1 MKNILRKILIIFI
14 LLISSISVLSLADN
28 EVDNSESVNY
38 NDEVMPISDD
48 ADDTSNVDASE
59 DTTEENETDYNT
71 QDSTEDENDYTTKDS
86 TSKNYFYAGTEDVNI
101 TTPVEGDVFVVTS
114 GNVIIDTDICGNAFI
129 CANTV
134 TIGEYSIIEAS
145 LFNASNSLI
154 LSGDVGINVYNISK
168 NLTLSGTVDYDVFSS
183 SAQSNLSGYI
193 SRNANISSENITISD
208 ELSIE
213 GDLNYSSKKQ
223 VDIPENTVKGK
234 VNFSSINTDT
244 EVSTITKISDF
255 LASVL
260 SLAVLAIVLF
270 VIGKWLNCKF
280 ISTYPDLVKN
290 LPKSLLY
297 GFLALIVI
305 PIASLILLICG
316 VTMNLAFILTA
327 LYLILL
333 LIASSVVI
341 IVLSKLVA
349 EKLNVKFEKAN
360 NTLLTILS
368 IIVLSIVY
376 KLIQLIPVLGSI
388 TIFAFLII
396 GIGILINNIIP
407 NKEVKNS

>member
-38 NDEVMPISDD
+38 NNEIIPISDD
-48 ADDTSNVDASE
+48 ANDASNVDASE
-59 DTTEENETDYNT
+59 DITEVDE
-71 QDSTEDENDYTTKDS
+71 TEDEYDYPTKDS

-101 TTPVEGDVFVVTS
+101 TTPVKGDVFVVTS
-114 GNVIIDTDICGNAFI
+114 GNVTIDTDISGNAFI

-168 NLTLSGTVDYDVFSS
+168 NLTLSGNVDCDVFSS
-183 SAQSNLSGYI
+183 SAKSNLDGCISG
-193 SRNANISSENITISD
+193 NVNISSENITISD

-388 TIFAFLII
+388 TIFAILII

>member
-28 EVDNSESVNY
+28 EVDNSESANY
-38 NDEVMPISDD
+38 NDEIIPISDD
-48 ADDTSNVDASE
+48 DNEASEVDASE
-59 DTTEENETDYNT
+59 NTTDEDETDYKT
-71 QDSTEDENDYTTKDS
+71 QDS

-101 TTPVEGDVFVVTS
+101 TTPVKGDVFVVTS
-114 GNVIIDTDICGNAFI
+114 GNVTIDTDISGNAFI

-134 TIGEYSIIEAS
+134 TIGEYSLIEAS

-168 NLTLSGTVDYDVFSS
+168 NFTLSGNVDYDVFSS
-183 SAQSNLSGYI
+183 SAKSNLDGCISG
-193 SRNANISSENITISD
+193 NVNISSENITISD

-213 GDLNYSSKKQ
+213 GDLNYSSKEQ
-223 VDIPENTVKGK
+223 ITIPENTVKGST
-234 VNFSSINTDT
+234 NFASINEDT
-244 EVSTITKISDF
+244 EVSTLTKINAF
-255 LASVL
+255 LTSVL

-280 ISTYPDLVKN
+280 INTYPDFVKN

-297 GFLALIVI
+297 GFLALIII

-316 VTMNLAFILTA
+316 VTINLAFILTA
-327 LYLILL
+327 LYLVLL

-396 GIGILINNIIP
+396 GIGILINNLIP

>member
-28 EVDNSESVNY
+28 EVDNSESANY
-38 NDEVMPISDD
+38 NDEIIPISDD
-48 ADDTSNVDASE
+48 DNEAPEVDASE
-59 DTTEENETDYNT
+59 NTTAEDETDYKT
-71 QDSTEDENDYTTKDS
+71 QDS

-101 TTPVEGDVFVVTS
+101 TTPVKGDVFVVTS
-114 GNVIIDTDICGNAFI
+114 GNVTIDTDISGNAFI

-134 TIGEYSIIEAS
+134 TIGEYSLIEAS

-154 LSGDVGINVYNISK
+154 LSGDVGINVYNISR
-168 NLTLSGTVDYDVFSS
+168 NFTLSGNVDCDVFSS
-183 SAQSNLSGYI
+183 SAKSNLDGCISG
-193 SRNANISSENITISD
+193 NANISSENITISD

-213 GDLNYSSKKQ
+213 GDLNYSSKEQ
-223 VDIPENTVKGK
+223 VAIPENTVEGK

-244 EVSTITKISDF
+244 KVNTITKMNDF
-255 LASVL
+255 LTSVL

-280 ISTYPDLVKN
+280 INTYPDFVKN

-316 VTMNLAFILTA
+316 VTINLAFILTA
-327 LYLILL
+327 LYLVLL
-333 LIASSVVI
+333 LVASSIVI
-341 IVLSKLVA
+341 VILSKLVA

-407 NKEVKNS
+407 NKEAKNS

>member
-38 NDEVMPISDD
+38 NDEIMPISDD
-48 ADDTSNVDASE
+48 ANDASNVDASE
-59 DTTEENETDYNT
+59 DTTEVDE
-71 QDSTEDENDYTTKDS
+71 TEDEYDYQTKDS

-114 GNVIIDTDICGNAFI
+114 GNVTIDTDISGNAFI

-134 TIGEYSIIEAS
+134 TIGEYSLIEAS

-154 LSGDVGINVYNISK
+154 LSGDVGINVYNISR
-168 NLTLSGTVDYDVFSS
+168 NFTLSGNVDYDVFSS
-183 SAQSNLSGYI
+183 SAKSNLDGCISG
-193 SRNANISSENITISD
+193 NVNISSENITISD

-213 GDLNYSSKKQ
+213 GDLNYSSKEQ
-223 VDIPENTVKGK
+223 ITIPENTVKGST
-234 VNFSSINTDT
+234 NFASINEDT
-244 EVSTITKISDF
+244 EVSTLTKINAF
-255 LASVL
+255 LTSVL

-280 ISTYPDLVKN
+280 INTYPDFVKN

-297 GFLALIVI
+297 GFLALIII

-316 VTMNLAFILTA
+316 VTINLAFILTA
-327 LYLILL
+327 LYLVLL

>member
-38 NDEVMPISDD
+38 NDEIMPISDD
-48 ADDTSNVDASE
+48 ANDASNVDASE
-59 DTTEENETDYNT
+59 DTTEVDE
-71 QDSTEDENDYTTKDS
+71 TEDEYDYPTKDS

-101 TTPVEGDVFVVTS
+101 TTPVKGDVFVVTS
-114 GNVIIDTDICGNAFI
+114 GNVTIDTDISGNAFI

-134 TIGEYSIIEAS
+134 TIGEYSLIEAS

-154 LSGDVGINVYNISK
+154 LSGDVGINVYNISR
-168 NLTLSGTVDYDVFSS
+168 NFTLSGNVDCDVFSS
-183 SAQSNLSGYI
+183 SAKSNLDGCISG
-193 SRNANISSENITISD
+193 NANISSENITISD

-223 VDIPENTVKGK
+223 VDIPENTVEGK

-244 EVSTITKISDF
+244 KVNTITKMNDF
-255 LASVL
+255 LTSVL

-280 ISTYPDLVKN
+280 INTYPDFVKN

-316 VTMNLAFILTA
+316 VTINLAFILTA
-327 LYLILL
+327 LYLVLL
-333 LIASSVVI
+333 LIASSIVI
-341 IVLSKLVA
+341 VILSKLVA

>member
-38 NDEVMPISDD
+38 NDEIMPISDD
-48 ADDTSNVDASE
+48 ANDASNVDASE
-59 DTTEENETDYNT
+59 DTTEVDE
-71 QDSTEDENDYTTKDS
+71 TEDEYDYPTKDS

-101 TTPVEGDVFVVTS
+101 TTPVKGDVFVVTS
-114 GNVIIDTDICGNAFI
+114 GNVTIDTDISGNAFI

-134 TIGEYSIIEAS
+134 TIGEYSLIEAS

-154 LSGDVGINVYNISK
+154 LSGDVGINVYNISR
-168 NLTLSGTVDYDVFSS
+168 NFTLSGNVDCDVFSS
-183 SAQSNLSGYI
+183 SAKSNLDGCISG
-193 SRNANISSENITISD
+193 NVNISSENITISD
-208 ELSIE
+208 ESSIE

-223 VDIPENTVKGK
+223 VDIPENTVEGK

-260 SLAVLAIVLF
+260 SLAVLAIVLL

-280 ISTYPDLVKN
+280 INTYPDFVKN

-297 GFLALIVI
+297 GFLALIII

-316 VTMNLAFILTA
+316 VTINLAFILTA
-327 LYLILL
+327 LYLVLL

-368 IIVLSIVY
+368 IIVLSIIY

>member
-14 LLISSISVLSLADN
+14 LLVSSISVLSLADN

-38 NDEVMPISDD
+38 NDEIIPISDD

-59 DTTEENETDYNT
+59 DTTEADETDYNT
-71 QDSTEDENDYTTKDS
+71 QDS

-114 GNVIIDTDICGNAFI
+114 GNVTIDTDISGNAFI

-134 TIGEYSIIEAS
+134 TIGEYSLIEAS

-154 LSGDVGINVYNISK
+154 LSGDVGINVYNISR
-168 NLTLSGTVDYDVFSS
+168 NFTLSGNVDSDVFSS
-183 SAQSNLSGYI
+183 SAKSNLDGCISG
-193 SRNANISSENITISD
+193 NANISSENITISD

-223 VDIPENTVKGK
+223 VAIPENTVKGK
-234 VNFSSINTDT
+234 VNFSSINTGT
-244 EVSTITKISDF
+244 EVSTITKMNDF
-255 LASVL
+255 LTSVL

-297 GFLALIVI
+297 GFLTLIVI

-316 VTMNLAFILTA
+316 VTINLAFILTA
-327 LYLILL
+327 LYLVLL
-333 LIASSVVI
+333 LVASSIVI
-341 IVLSKLVA
+341 VILSKLVA

-396 GIGILINNIIP
+396 GIGILINNLIP

>member
-14 LLISSISVLSLADN
+14 LLVSSISVLSLADN

-38 NDEVMPISDD
+38 NDEVIPISDD

-59 DTTEENETDYNT
+59 DTTEEDETDYNM
-71 QDSTEDENDYTTKDS
+71 QDS
-86 TSKNYFYAGTEDVNI
+86 TSKNYFYAGTEDVKI

-114 GNVIIDTDICGNAFI
+114 GNVTIDTDISGNAFI

-134 TIGEYSIIEAS
+134 TIGEYSLIEAS

-154 LSGDVGINVYNISK
+154 LSGDVGINVYNISR
-168 NLTLSGTVDYDVFSS
+168 NFTLSGNVDSDVFSS
-183 SAQSNLSGYI
+183 SAQSNLDGCISG
-193 SRNANISSENITISD
+193 NANISSENITISD

-213 GDLNYSSKKQ
+213 GDLNYSSKEQ
-223 VDIPENTVKGK
+223 ITIPENTVKGST
-234 VNFSSINTDT
+234 NFASINEDT
-244 EVSTITKISDF
+244 EVSTLTKINAF
-255 LASVL
+255 LTSVL

-280 ISTYPDLVKN
+280 INTYPDFVKN

-297 GFLALIVI
+297 GFLALIII

-316 VTMNLAFILTA
+316 VTINLAFILTA
-327 LYLILL
+327 LYLVLL

>member
-38 NDEVMPISDD
+38 NDEIMPISDD
-48 ADDTSNVDASE
+48 ANDASNVDASE
-59 DTTEENETDYNT
+59 DITEVDE
-71 QDSTEDENDYTTKDS
+71 TEDEYDYPTKDS

-114 GNVIIDTDICGNAFI
+114 GNVTIDTDISGNAFI

-134 TIGEYSIIEAS
+134 TIGEYSLIEAS

-154 LSGDVGINVYNISK
+154 LSGDVGINVYNISR
-168 NLTLSGTVDYDVFSS
+168 NFTLSGNVDCDVFSS
-183 SAQSNLSGYI
+183 SAKSNLDGCISG
-193 SRNANISSENITISD
+193 NVNISSENITISD

-213 GDLNYSSKKQ
+213 GDLNYSSKEQ
-223 VDIPENTVKGK
+223 ITIPENTVKGST
-234 VNFSSINTDT
+234 NFASINEDT
-244 EVSTITKISDF
+244 EVSTLTKINAF
-255 LASVL
+255 LTSVL

-280 ISTYPDLVKN
+280 INTYPDFVKN

-297 GFLALIVI
+297 GFLALIII

-316 VTMNLAFILTA
+316 VTINLAFILTA
-327 LYLILL
+327 LYLVLL

>member
-14 LLISSISVLSLADN
+14 LLVSSISVLSLADN

-48 ADDTSNVDASE
+48 ANDASNVDASE
-59 DTTEENETDYNT
+59 DTTEVDE
-71 QDSTEDENDYTTKDS
+71 TEDEYDYPTKDS

-114 GNVIIDTDICGNAFI
+114 GNVTIDTDISGNAFI

-134 TIGEYSIIEAS
+134 TIGEYSLIEAS

-154 LSGDVGINVYNISK
+154 LSGDVGINVYNISR
-168 NLTLSGTVDYDVFSS
+168 NFTLSGNVDCDVFSS
-183 SAQSNLSGYI
+183 SAKSNLDGCISG
-193 SRNANISSENITISD
+193 NANISSENITISD

-223 VDIPENTVKGK
+223 VAIPENTVKGST
-234 VNFSSINTDT
+234 NFASINGDT
-244 EVSTITKISDF
+244 EVSTLTKINAF
-255 LASVL
+255 LTSVL

-297 GFLALIVI
+297 GFLTLIVV
-305 PIASLILLICG
+305 PVVSLILLICG
-316 VTMNLAFILTA
+316 VTINLAFILTA
-327 LYLILL
+327 LYLVLL
-333 LIASSVVI
+333 LVASSIVI
-341 IVLSKLVA
+341 VILSKLVA

>member
-38 NDEVMPISDD
+38 TDEVMPISDD
-48 ADDTSNVDASE
+48 ANDASNVDASE
-59 DTTEENETDYNT
+59 DTTEVDE
-71 QDSTEDENDYTTKDS
+71 TEDEYDYQTKDS

-114 GNVIIDTDICGNAFI
+114 GNVTIDTDISGNAFI

-134 TIGEYSIIEAS
+134 TIGEYSLIEAS

-154 LSGDVGINVYNISK
+154 LSGDVGINVYNISR
-168 NLTLSGTVDYDVFSS
+168 NFTLSGNVDCDVFSS
-183 SAQSNLSGYI
+183 SAKSNLDGCISG
-193 SRNANISSENITISD
+193 NVNISSENITISD
-208 ELSIE
+208 ESSIE

-223 VDIPENTVKGK
+223 VDIPENTVEGK

-255 LASVL
+255 LTSVL

-327 LYLILL
+327 LYLVLL

-349 EKLNVKFEKAN
+349 EKLNDKFEKAN

-368 IIVLSIVY
+368 IIVLSIIY

>member
-154 LSGDVGINVYNISK
+154 LSGDVG
-168 NLTLSGTVDYDVFSS
+168 
-183 SAQSNLSGYI
+183 SNLSGYI

-223 VDIPENTVKGK
+223 VDIPENTVEGK

-244 EVSTITKISDF
+244 EVSTITKMNDF
-255 LASVL
+255 LTSVL

-297 GFLALIVI
+297 GFLTLIVVPVI
-305 PIASLILLICG
+305 SLILLICG
-316 VTMNLAFILTA
+316 VTINLAFILTA
-327 LYLILL
+327 LYLVLL
-333 LIASSVVI
+333 LIASSIVI
-341 IVLSKLVA
+341 VILSKLVA

>member
-14 LLISSISVLSLADN
+14 LLVSSISVLSLADN

-48 ADDTSNVDASE
+48 ANDASNVDASE
-59 DTTEENETDYNT
+59 DTTEVDE
-71 QDSTEDENDYTTKDS
+71 TEDEYDYPTKDS

-114 GNVIIDTDICGNAFI
+114 GNVTIDTDISGNAFI

-134 TIGEYSIIEAS
+134 TIGEYSLIEAS

-154 LSGDVGINVYNISK
+154 LSGDVGINVYNISR
-168 NLTLSGTVDYDVFSS
+168 NFTLSGNVDCDVFSS
-183 SAQSNLSGYI
+183 SAKSNLDGCISG
-193 SRNANISSENITISD
+193 NANISSENITISD

-223 VDIPENTVKGK
+223 VAIPENTVEGK

-244 EVSTITKISDF
+244 KVNTITKMNDF
-255 LASVL
+255 LTSVL

-297 GFLALIVI
+297 GFLTLIVV
-305 PIASLILLICG
+305 PVVSLILLICG
-316 VTMNLAFILTA
+316 VTINLAFILTA
-327 LYLILL
+327 LYLVLL
-333 LIASSVVI
+333 LVASSIVI
-341 IVLSKLVA
+341 VILSKLVA

>member
-38 NDEVMPISDD
+38 NDEIMPISDD
-48 ADDTSNVDASE
+48 ANDASNVDASE
-59 DTTEENETDYNT
+59 DTTEVDE
-71 QDSTEDENDYTTKDS
+71 TEDEYDYPTKDS

-114 GNVIIDTDICGNAFI
+114 GNVTIDTDISGNAFI

-134 TIGEYSIIEAS
+134 TIGEYSLIEAS

-154 LSGDVGINVYNISK
+154 LSGDVGINVYNISR
-168 NLTLSGTVDYDVFSS
+168 NFTLSGNVDCDVFSS
-183 SAQSNLSGYI
+183 SAKSNLDGCISG
-193 SRNANISSENITISD
+193 NANISSENITISD

-223 VDIPENTVKGK
+223 VDIPENTVEGK

-280 ISTYPDLVKN
+280 INTYPDFVKN

-316 VTMNLAFILTA
+316 VTINLAFILTA
-327 LYLILL
+327 LYLVLL
-333 LIASSVVI
+333 LIASSIVI
-341 IVLSKLVA
+341 VILSKLVA

>member
-38 NDEVMPISDD
+38 NDEIMPISDD
-48 ADDTSNVDASE
+48 ANDASNVDASE
-59 DTTEENETDYNT
+59 DTTEVDE
-71 QDSTEDENDYTTKDS
+71 TEDEYDYPTKDS

-114 GNVIIDTDICGNAFI
+114 GNVTIDTDISGNAFI

-134 TIGEYSIIEAS
+134 TIGEYSLIEAS

-154 LSGDVGINVYNISK
+154 LSGDVGINVYNISR
-168 NLTLSGTVDYDVFSS
+168 NFTLSGNVDCDVFSS
-183 SAQSNLSGYI
+183 SAKSNLDGCISG
-193 SRNANISSENITISD
+193 NVNISSENITISD

-213 GDLNYSSKKQ
+213 GDLNYSSKEQ
-223 VDIPENTVKGK
+223 ITIPENTVKGST
-234 VNFSSINTDT
+234 NFASINEDT
-244 EVSTITKISDF
+244 EVSTLTKINAF
-255 LASVL
+255 LTSVL

-280 ISTYPDLVKN
+280 INTYPDFVKN

-297 GFLALIVI
+297 GFLALIII

-316 VTMNLAFILTA
+316 VTINLAFILTA
-327 LYLILL
+327 LYLVLL

>member
-14 LLISSISVLSLADN
+14 LLVSSISVLSLADN

-48 ADDTSNVDASE
+48 ANDASNVDASE
-59 DTTEENETDYNT
+59 DTTEVDE
-71 QDSTEDENDYTTKDS
+71 TEDEYDYPTKDS

-114 GNVIIDTDICGNAFI
+114 GNVTIDTDISGNAFI

-134 TIGEYSIIEAS
+134 TIGEYSLIEAS

-154 LSGDVGINVYNISK
+154 LSGDVGINVYNISR
-168 NLTLSGTVDYDVFSS
+168 NFTLSGNVDCDVFSS
-183 SAQSNLSGYI
+183 SAKSNLDGCI
-193 SRNANISSENITISD
+193 SRNANISSENINISD

-223 VDIPENTVKGK
+223 VAIPENTVEGK

-244 EVSTITKISDF
+244 KVNTITKMNDF
-255 LASVL
+255 LTSVL

-297 GFLALIVI
+297 GFLTLIVV
-305 PIASLILLICG
+305 PVVSLILLICG
-316 VTMNLAFILTA
+316 VTINLAFILTA
-327 LYLILL
+327 LYLVLL
-333 LIASSVVI
+333 LVASSIVI
-341 IVLSKLVA
+341 VILSKLVA

>member
-1 MKNILRKILIIFI
+1 MQLAFVSLI
-14 LLISSISVLSLADN
+14 DRH
-28 EVDNSESVNY
+28 
-38 NDEVMPISDD
+38 
-48 ADDTSNVDASE
+48 ASE
-59 DTTEENETDYNT
+59 DTTEEDETDYNT
-71 QDSTEDENDYTTKDS
+71 QDS
-86 TSKNYFYAGTEDVNI
+86 TSKNYFYAGTEDVKI

-114 GNVIIDTDICGNAFI
+114 GNVTIDTDISGNAFI

-134 TIGEYSIIEAS
+134 TIGEYSLIEAS

-154 LSGDVGINVYNISK
+154 LSGDVGINVYNISR
-168 NLTLSGTVDYDVFSS
+168 NFTLSGNVDSDVFSS
-183 SAQSNLSGYI
+183 SAQSNLDGCISG
-193 SRNANISSENITISD
+193 NANISSENITISD

-223 VDIPENTVKGK
+223 VAIPENTVKGK

-244 EVSTITKISDF
+244 EVSTITKMNDF
-255 LASVL
+255 LTSVL

-297 GFLALIVI
+297 GFLTLIVI

-316 VTMNLAFILTA
+316 VTINLAFILTA
-327 LYLILL
+327 LYLVLL
-333 LIASSVVI
+333 LVASSIVI
-341 IVLSKLVA
+341 VILSKLVA

>member
-38 NDEVMPISDD
+38 NDEIMPISDD
-48 ADDTSNVDASE
+48 ANDASNVDASE
-59 DTTEENETDYNT
+59 DTTEVDE
-71 QDSTEDENDYTTKDS
+71 TEDEYDYPTKDS

-154 LSGDVGINVYNISK
+154 LSGDVGINVYNISR
-168 NLTLSGTVDYDVFSS
+168 NFTLSGNVDCDVFSS
-183 SAQSNLSGYI
+183 SAKSNLDGCISG
-193 SRNANISSENITISD
+193 NVNISSENITISD

-213 GDLNYSSKKQ
+213 GDLNYSSKEQ
-223 VDIPENTVKGK
+223 ITIPENTVKGST
-234 VNFSSINTDT
+234 NFASINEDT
-244 EVSTITKISDF
+244 EVSTLTKINAF
-255 LASVL
+255 LTSVL

-280 ISTYPDLVKN
+280 INTYPDFVKN

-297 GFLALIVI
+297 GFLALIII

-316 VTMNLAFILTA
+316 VTINLAFILTA
-327 LYLILL
+327 LYLVLL

>member
-28 EVDNSESVNY
+28 EVDNSESANY
-38 NDEVMPISDD
+38 NDEIIPISDD
-48 ADDTSNVDASE
+48 DNEASNVDTSE
-59 DTTEENETDYNT
+59 DTTEVDE
-71 QDSTEDENDYTTKDS
+71 TEDEYDYPTQDS

-101 TTPVEGDVFVVTS
+101 TTPVKGDVFVVTS
-114 GNVIIDTDICGNAFI
+114 GNVTIDTDISGNAFI

-134 TIGEYSIIEAS
+134 TIGEYSLIEAS

-168 NLTLSGTVDYDVFSS
+168 NFTLSGNVDCDVFSS
-183 SAQSNLSGYI
+183 SAKSNLDGCISG
-193 SRNANISSENITISD
+193 NANISSENITISD

-223 VDIPENTVKGK
+223 VDIPENTVEGK

-244 EVSTITKISDF
+244 EVSTITKINDF
-255 LASVL
+255 LTSVL

-280 ISTYPDLVKN
+280 ISTYSDFVKN

-297 GFLALIVI
+297 GFLTLIAI
-305 PIASLILLICG
+305 PVVSLILLICG
-316 VTMNLAFILTA
+316 VTINLAFILTA
-327 LYLILL
+327 LYLVLL
-333 LIASSVVI
+333 LVASSIVI
-341 IVLSKLVA
+341 VILSKLVA

-396 GIGILINNIIP
+396 GIGILIKNILP
-407 NKEVKNS
+407 NKKTQNS

>member
-14 LLISSISVLSLADN
+14 LLVSSISVLSLADN

-48 ADDTSNVDASE
+48 ANDASNVDSSE
-59 DTTEENETDYNT
+59 DTTEVDE
-71 QDSTEDENDYTTKDS
+71 TEDEYDYPTKDS

-114 GNVIIDTDICGNAFI
+114 GNVTIDTDISGNAFI

-134 TIGEYSIIEAS
+134 TIGEYSLIEAS

-154 LSGDVGINVYNISK
+154 LSGDVGINVYNISR
-168 NLTLSGTVDYDVFSS
+168 NFTLSGNVDCDVFSS
-183 SAQSNLSGYI
+183 SAKSNLDGCISG
-193 SRNANISSENITISD
+193 NANISSENITISD

-223 VDIPENTVKGK
+223 VAIPENTVEGK

-244 EVSTITKISDF
+244 KVNTITKMNDF
-255 LASVL
+255 LTSVL

-297 GFLALIVI
+297 GFLTLIVV
-305 PIASLILLICG
+305 PVVSLILLICG
-316 VTMNLAFILTA
+316 VTINLAFILTA
-327 LYLILL
+327 LYLVLL
-333 LIASSVVI
+333 LVASSIVI
-341 IVLSKLVA
+341 VILSKLVA

>member
-1 MKNILRKILIIFI
+1 M
-14 LLISSISVLSLADN
+14 
-28 EVDNSESVNY
+28 
-38 NDEVMPISDD
+38 
-48 ADDTSNVDASE
+48 
-59 DTTEENETDYNT
+59 
-71 QDSTEDENDYTTKDS
+71 
-86 TSKNYFYAGTEDVNI
+86 
-101 TTPVEGDVFVVTS
+101 
-114 GNVIIDTDICGNAFI
+114 
-129 CANTV
+129 
-134 TIGEYSIIEAS
+134 
-145 LFNASNSLI
+145 
-154 LSGDVGINVYNISK
+154 
-168 NLTLSGTVDYDVFSS
+168 
-183 SAQSNLSGYI
+183 
-193 SRNANISSENITISD
+193 
-208 ELSIE
+208 
-213 GDLNYSSKKQ
+213 NYSSKKQ
-223 VDIPENTVKGK
+223 VDIPENTVEGK

-244 EVSTITKISDF
+244 KVNTITKMNDF
-255 LASVL
+255 LTSVL

-297 GFLALIVI
+297 GFLTLIVVPVI
-305 PIASLILLICG
+305 SLILLICG
-316 VTMNLAFILTA
+316 VTINLAFILTA
-327 LYLILL
+327 LYLVLL
-333 LIASSVVI
+333 LIASSIVI
-341 IVLSKLVA
+341 VILSKLVA

>member
-213 GDLNYSSKKQ
+213 VDLNYSSKKQ
-223 VDIPENTVKGK
+223 VDIPENTVEGK

-244 EVSTITKISDF
+244 EVSTITKMNDF
-255 LASVL
+255 LTSVL

-297 GFLALIVI
+297 GFLTLIVVPVI
-305 PIASLILLICG
+305 SLILLICG
-316 VTMNLAFILTA
+316 VTINLAFILTA
-327 LYLILL
+327 LYLVLL
-333 LIASSVVI
+333 LIASSIVI
-341 IVLSKLVA
+341 VILSKLVA

>member
-1 MKNILRKILIIFI
+1 MG
-14 LLISSISVLSLADN
+14 S
-28 EVDNSESVNY
+28 
-38 NDEVMPISDD
+38 
-48 ADDTSNVDASE
+48 TNVP
-59 DTTEENETDYNT
+59 N
-71 QDSTEDENDYTTKDS
+71 
-86 TSKNYFYAGTEDVNI
+86 
-101 TTPVEGDVFVVTS
+101 
-114 GNVIIDTDICGNAFI
+114 
-129 CANTV
+129 
-134 TIGEYSIIEAS
+134 
-145 LFNASNSLI
+145 
-154 LSGDVGINVYNISK
+154 
-168 NLTLSGTVDYDVFSS
+168 
-183 SAQSNLSGYI
+183 
-193 SRNANISSENITISD
+193 
-208 ELSIE
+208 
-213 GDLNYSSKKQ
+213 KKQ
-223 VDIPENTVKGK
+223 VKNERDNPTSANMQTVLTGRGIEVPENTVKGK

-244 EVSTITKISDF
+244 EVSTITKMNDF
-255 LASVL
+255 LTSVL

-297 GFLALIVI
+297 GFLTLIVI

-316 VTMNLAFILTA
+316 VTINLAFILTA
-327 LYLILL
+327 LYLVLL
-333 LIASSVVI
+333 LVASSIVI
-341 IVLSKLVA
+341 VILSKLVA

>member
-48 ADDTSNVDASE
+48 ANDASNVDASE
-59 DTTEENETDYNT
+59 DTTEVDE
-71 QDSTEDENDYTTKDS
+71 TEDEYDYPTKDS

-101 TTPVEGDVFVVTS
+101 TTPVKGDVFVVTS
-114 GNVIIDTDICGNAFI
+114 GNVTIDTDICGNAFI

-244 EVSTITKISDF
+244 EVSTITKMNDF
-255 LASVL
+255 LTSVL

-297 GFLALIVI
+297 GFLTLIVVPVI
-305 PIASLILLICG
+305 SLILLICG
-316 VTMNLAFILTA
+316 VTINLAFILTA
-327 LYLILL
+327 LYLVLL
-333 LIASSVVI
+333 LIASSIVI
-341 IVLSKLVA
+341 VILSKLVA

>member
-14 LLISSISVLSLADN
+14 LLVSSISVLSLADN

-48 ADDTSNVDASE
+48 ANDASNVDSSE
-59 DTTEENETDYNT
+59 DTTEVDE
-71 QDSTEDENDYTTKDS
+71 TEDEYDYPTKDS

-154 LSGDVGINVYNISK
+154 LSGDVGINVYNISR
-168 NLTLSGTVDYDVFSS
+168 NFTLSGNVDCDVFSS
-183 SAQSNLSGYI
+183 SAKSNLDGCISG
-193 SRNANISSENITISD
+193 NANISSENITISD

-223 VDIPENTVKGK
+223 VAIPENTVEGK

-244 EVSTITKISDF
+244 KVNTITKMNDF
-255 LASVL
+255 LTSVL
-260 SLAVLAIVLF
+260 SLVVLAIVLF

-280 ISTYPDLVKN
+280 INTYPDFVKN

-316 VTMNLAFILTA
+316 VTINLAFILTA
-327 LYLILL
+327 LYLVLL
-333 LIASSVVI
+333 LVASSIVI
-341 IVLSKLVA
+341 VILSKLVA

>member
-14 LLISSISVLSLADN
+14 LLVSSISVLSLADN
-28 EVDNSESVNY
+28 EIDNSESVNY
-38 NDEVMPISDD
+38 NDEVIPISDD

-59 DTTEENETDYNT
+59 DTTEEDETDYNT
-71 QDSTEDENDYTTKDS
+71 QDS

-114 GNVIIDTDICGNAFI
+114 GNVTIDTDISGNAFI

-134 TIGEYSIIEAS
+134 TIGEYSLIEAS

-154 LSGDVGINVYNISK
+154 LSGDVGINVYNISR
-168 NLTLSGTVDYDVFSS
+168 NFTLSGNVDCDVFSS
-183 SAQSNLSGYI
+183 SAKSNLDGCISG
-193 SRNANISSENITISD
+193 NANISSENITISD

-223 VDIPENTVKGK
+223 VAIPENTVEGK

-244 EVSTITKISDF
+244 KVNTITKMNDF
-255 LASVL
+255 LTSVL
-260 SLAVLAIVLF
+260 SLVVLAIVLF

-280 ISTYPDLVKN
+280 INTYPDFVKN

-297 GFLALIVI
+297 GFLALVVI

-316 VTMNLAFILTA
+316 VTINLAFILTA
-327 LYLILL
+327 LYLVLL
-333 LIASSVVI
+333 LVASSIVI
-341 IVLSKLVA
+341 VILSKLVA

>member
-38 NDEVMPISDD
+38 NDEIMPISDD
-48 ADDTSNVDASE
+48 ANDASNVDASE
-59 DTTEENETDYNT
+59 DTTEVDE
-71 QDSTEDENDYTTKDS
+71 TEDEYDYPTKDS

-114 GNVIIDTDICGNAFI
+114 GNVTIDTDISGNAFI

-134 TIGEYSIIEAS
+134 TIGEYSLIEAS

-154 LSGDVGINVYNISK
+154 LSGDVGINVYNISR
-168 NLTLSGTVDYDVFSS
+168 NFTLSGNVDYDVFSS
-183 SAQSNLSGYI
+183 SAKSNLDGCISG
-193 SRNANISSENITISD
+193 NVNISSENITISD

-213 GDLNYSSKKQ
+213 GDLNYSSKEQ
-223 VDIPENTVKGK
+223 ITIPENTVKGST
-234 VNFSSINTDT
+234 NFASINEDT
-244 EVSTITKISDF
+244 EVSTLTKINAF
-255 LASVL
+255 LTSVL

-280 ISTYPDLVKN
+280 INTYPDFVKN

-297 GFLALIVI
+297 GFLALIII

-316 VTMNLAFILTA
+316 VTINLAFILTA
-327 LYLILL
+327 LYLVLL

>member
-1 MKNILRKILIIFI
+1 M
-14 LLISSISVLSLADN
+14 
-28 EVDNSESVNY
+28 SE
-38 NDEVMPISDD
+38 
-48 ADDTSNVDASE
+48 
-59 DTTEENETDYNT
+59 
-71 QDSTEDENDYTTKDS
+71 K
-86 TSKNYFYAGTEDVNI
+86 
-101 TTPVEGDVFVVTS
+101 
-114 GNVIIDTDICGNAFI
+114 
-129 CANTV
+129 
-134 TIGEYSIIEAS
+134 
-145 LFNASNSLI
+145 
-154 LSGDVGINVYNISK
+154 
-168 NLTLSGTVDYDVFSS
+168 
-183 SAQSNLSGYI
+183 
-193 SRNANISSENITISD
+193 NITISD
-208 ELSIE
+208 ESSIE

-223 VDIPENTVKGK
+223 VDIPENTVEGK

-255 LASVL
+255 LTSVL

-280 ISTYPDLVKN
+280 INTYPDFVKN

-297 GFLALIVI
+297 GFLALIII

-316 VTMNLAFILTA
+316 VIINLAFILTA
-327 LYLILL
+327 LYLVLL

>member
-38 NDEVMPISDD
+38 NNEIIPISDD
-48 ADDTSNVDASE
+48 ANDASNVDASE

-134 TIGEYSIIEAS
+134 TIGEYSLIEAS

-154 LSGDVGINVYNISK
+154 LSGDVGINVYNISR
-168 NLTLSGTVDYDVFSS
+168 NFTLSGNVDCDVFSS
-183 SAQSNLSGYI
+183 SAKSNLDGCISG
-193 SRNANISSENITISD
+193 NANISSENITISD

-213 GDLNYSSKKQ
+213 GDLNYSSKEQ
-223 VDIPENTVKGK
+223 VAIPENTVEGK

-244 EVSTITKISDF
+244 EVSTITKMNDF
-255 LASVL
+255 LTSVL

-280 ISTYPDLVKN
+280 INTYPDFVKN

-297 GFLALIVI
+297 GCLALIII

-316 VTMNLAFILTA
+316 VTINLAFILTA
-327 LYLILL
+327 LYLVLL

>member
-38 NDEVMPISDD
+38 NDEIMPISDD
-48 ADDTSNVDASE
+48 ANDASNVDASE
-59 DTTEENETDYNT
+59 DTTEVDE
-71 QDSTEDENDYTTKDS
+71 TEDEYDYPTKDS

-101 TTPVEGDVFVVTS
+101 TTPVKGDVFVVTS
-114 GNVIIDTDICGNAFI
+114 GNVTIDTDISGNAFI

-134 TIGEYSIIEAS
+134 TIGEYSLIEAS

-154 LSGDVGINVYNISK
+154 LSGDVGINVYNISR
-168 NLTLSGTVDYDVFSS
+168 NFTLSGNVDCDVFSS
-183 SAQSNLSGYI
+183 SAKSNLDGCISG
-193 SRNANISSENITISD
+193 NVNISSENITISD
-208 ELSIE
+208 ESSIE

-223 VDIPENTVKGK
+223 VDIPENTVEGK

-255 LASVL
+255 LTSVL

-280 ISTYPDLVKN
+280 INTYPDFVKN

-297 GFLALIVI
+297 GFLALIII

-316 VTMNLAFILTA
+316 VTINLAFILTA
-327 LYLILL
+327 LYLVLL
-333 LIASSVVI
+333 LIASSVDI

-368 IIVLSIVY
+368 IIVLSIIY

>member
-14 LLISSISVLSLADN
+14 LLVSSISVLSLADN

-71 QDSTEDENDYTTKDS
+71 QDSTEDEYDYQTKDS

-183 SAQSNLSGYI
+183 SAKSNLSGYI

-223 VDIPENTVKGK
+223 VDIPENTVEGK

-244 EVSTITKISDF
+244 EVSTITKMNDF
-255 LASVL
+255 LTSVL

-297 GFLALIVI
+297 GFLTLIVV
-305 PIASLILLICG
+305 PVVSLILLICG
-316 VTMNLAFILTA
+316 VTINLAFILTA
-327 LYLILL
+327 LYLVLL
-333 LIASSVVI
+333 LVASSIVI
-341 IVLSKLVA
+341 VILSKLVA

>member
-14 LLISSISVLSLADN
+14 LLVSSISVLSLADN

-38 NDEVMPISDD
+38 NDEVIPISDD

-59 DTTEENETDYNT
+59 DTTEEDETDYNT
-71 QDSTEDENDYTTKDS
+71 QDS
-86 TSKNYFYAGTEDVNI
+86 TSKNYFYAGTEDVKI

-114 GNVIIDTDICGNAFI
+114 GNVTIDTDISGNAFI

-134 TIGEYSIIEAS
+134 TIGEYSLIEAS

-154 LSGDVGINVYNISK
+154 LSGDVGINVYNISR
-168 NLTLSGTVDYDVFSS
+168 NFTLSGNVDSDVFSS
-183 SAQSNLSGYI
+183 SAKSNLDGCISG
-193 SRNANISSENITISD
+193 NANISSENITISD

-223 VDIPENTVKGK
+223 VAIPENTVKGK

-244 EVSTITKISDF
+244 EVSTITKMNDF
-255 LASVL
+255 LTSVL

-280 ISTYPDLVKN
+280 INTYPDFVKN

-305 PIASLILLICG
+305 PIISLILLICG
-316 VTMNLAFILTA
+316 VTINLAFILTA
-327 LYLILL
+327 LYLVLL
-333 LIASSVVI
+333 LVASSIVI
-341 IVLSKLVA
+341 VILSKLVA

-396 GIGILINNIIP
+396 GIGILINNLIP

>member
-38 NDEVMPISDD
+38 NDEIMPISDD
-48 ADDTSNVDASE
+48 ANDASNVDASE
-59 DTTEENETDYNT
+59 DTTEVDE
-71 QDSTEDENDYTTKDS
+71 TEDEYDYPTKDS

-101 TTPVEGDVFVVTS
+101 TTPVKGDVFVVTS
-114 GNVIIDTDICGNAFI
+114 GNVTIDTDISGNAFI

-134 TIGEYSIIEAS
+134 TIGEYSLIEAS

-154 LSGDVGINVYNISK
+154 LSGDVGINVYNISR
-168 NLTLSGTVDYDVFSS
+168 NFTLSGNVDCDVFSS
-183 SAQSNLSGYI
+183 SAKSNLDGCISG
-193 SRNANISSENITISD
+193 NVNISSENITISD
-208 ELSIE
+208 ESSIE

-223 VDIPENTVKGK
+223 VDIPENTVEGK

-260 SLAVLAIVLF
+260 SLAVLAIVLL

-280 ISTYPDLVKN
+280 INTYPDFVKN

-297 GFLALIVI
+297 GFLALIII

-316 VTMNLAFILTA
+316 VTINLAFILTA
-327 LYLILL
+327 LYLVLL

>member
-38 NDEVMPISDD
+38 NDEIMPISDD
-48 ADDTSNVDASE
+48 ANDASNVDASE
-59 DTTEENETDYNT
+59 DTTEVDE
-71 QDSTEDENDYTTKDS
+71 TEDEYDYQTKDS

-114 GNVIIDTDICGNAFI
+114 GNVTIDTDISGNAFI

-134 TIGEYSIIEAS
+134 TIGEYSLIEAS

-154 LSGDVGINVYNISK
+154 LSGDVGINVYNISR
-168 NLTLSGTVDYDVFSS
+168 NFTLSGNVDCDVFSS
-183 SAQSNLSGYI
+183 SAKSNLDGCISG
-193 SRNANISSENITISD
+193 NVNISSENITISD
-208 ELSIE
+208 ESSIE

-223 VDIPENTVKGK
+223 VDIPENTVEGK

-255 LASVL
+255 LTSVL

-280 ISTYPDLVKN
+280 INTYPDFVKN

-297 GFLALIVI
+297 GFLALIII

-316 VTMNLAFILTA
+316 VTINLAFILTA
-327 LYLILL
+327 LYLVLL

>member
-101 TTPVEGDVFVVTS
+101 TTPVKGDVFVVTS
-114 GNVIIDTDICGNAFI
+114 GNVTIDTDISGNAFI

-134 TIGEYSIIEAS
+134 TIGEYSLIEAS

-223 VDIPENTVKGK
+223 VDIPENTVEGK

-244 EVSTITKISDF
+244 EVSTITKMNDF
-255 LASVL
+255 LTSVL

-280 ISTYPDLVKN
+280 INTYPDFVKN

-316 VTMNLAFILTA
+316 VTINLAFILTA
-327 LYLILL
+327 LYLVLL
-333 LIASSVVI
+333 LVASSIVI
-341 IVLSKLVA
+341 VILSKLVA

-407 NKEVKNS
+407 NKEAKNS

>member
-38 NDEVMPISDD
+38 NNEIIPISDD
-48 ADDTSNVDASE
+48 ANDASNVDASE
-59 DTTEENETDYNT
+59 DITEVDE
-71 QDSTEDENDYTTKDS
+71 TEDEYDYPTKDS

-101 TTPVEGDVFVVTS
+101 TTPVKGDVFVVTS
-114 GNVIIDTDICGNAFI
+114 GNVTIDTDISGNAFI

-168 NLTLSGTVDYDVFSS
+168 NLTLSGNVDCDVFSS
-183 SAQSNLSGYI
+183 SAKSNLDGCISG
-193 SRNANISSENITISD
+193 NVNISSENITISD

>member
-38 NDEVMPISDD
+38 NDEIMPISDD
-48 ADDTSNVDASE
+48 ANDASNVDASE
-59 DTTEENETDYNT
+59 DTTEVDE
-71 QDSTEDENDYTTKDS
+71 TEDEYDYQTKDS

-114 GNVIIDTDICGNAFI
+114 GNVTIDTDISGNAFI

-134 TIGEYSIIEAS
+134 TIGEYSLIEAS

-154 LSGDVGINVYNISK
+154 LSGDVGINVYNISR
-168 NLTLSGTVDYDVFSS
+168 NFTLSGNVDCDVFSS
-183 SAQSNLSGYI
+183 SAKSNLDGCISG
-193 SRNANISSENITISD
+193 NVNISSENITISD
-208 ELSIE
+208 ESSIE

-223 VDIPENTVKGK
+223 VDIPENTVEGK

-255 LASVL
+255 LTSVL

-280 ISTYPDLVKN
+280 INTYPDFVKN

-297 GFLALIVI
+297 GFLALIII

-316 VTMNLAFILTA
+316 VTINLAFILTA
-327 LYLILL
+327 LYLVLL

-349 EKLNVKFEKAN
+349 EKLNDKFEKAN

>member
-28 EVDNSESVNY
+28 EIDNSESVNY

-48 ADDTSNVDASE
+48 ANDASNVDASE
-59 DTTEENETDYNT
+59 DTTEVDETDYNT
-71 QDSTEDENDYTTKDS
+71 QDS

-101 TTPVEGDVFVVTS
+101 TTPVKGDVFVVTS
-114 GNVIIDTDICGNAFI
+114 GNVTIDTDISGNAFI

-134 TIGEYSIIEAS
+134 TIGEYSLIEAS

-154 LSGDVGINVYNISK
+154 LSGDVGINVYNISR
-168 NLTLSGTVDYDVFSS
+168 NFTLSGNVDCDVFSS
-183 SAQSNLSGYI
+183 SAQSNLDGCISG
-193 SRNANISSENITISD
+193 NVNISSENITISD
-208 ELSIE
+208 ESSIE

-223 VDIPENTVKGK
+223 VDIPENTVEGK

-280 ISTYPDLVKN
+280 INTYPDFVKN

-316 VTMNLAFILTA
+316 VTINLAFILTA
-327 LYLILL
+327 LYLVLL

-396 GIGILINNIIP
+396 GIGILINNLIP